1 LYNNKKSKKPRYA
14 VESGNVST
22 MKKIG
27 IFSWSL
33 IGLLIL
39 IALLFYVLSL
49 IKAAI
54 LPLLIGIII
63 AYMLIPL
70 VKLLRKKMRKI
81 FAVTITYLLFLSII
95 FVLLFFIIPLVIE
108 QFKIFI
114 ARIPLLLEGI
124 TGFLNNFL
132 KTNVMLKNLG
142 NIIGKGSIPSN
153 SQEIT
158 QYILNG
164 LNLGNINIFQ
174 SATTLTK
181 TAFNIILNFVIGPV
195 LGFYILKDAD
205 IIVST
210 FIKIIPPKYKN
221 QSTILF
227 GKINNVFGKYV
238 RAQLLVS
245 LIVGTLCTAILLILR
260 VDFAIL
266 LGFSAGL
273 FNLIPFL
280 GPLAGAVPAALIAL
294 YISPIK
300 ALLVVI
306 LFVAVHQIDNY
317 FISPN
322 IMKHQVGVHPGL
334 IIFSLIAGGA
344 LFGFLGLL
352 LAVPTVAIIQEILR
366 YYLIEKNHL
375 HSR

>member
-1 LYNNKKSKKPRYA
+1 
-14 VESGNVST
+14 
-22 MKKIG
+22 M
-27 IFSWSL
+27 
-33 IGLLIL
+33 
-39 IALLFYVLSL
+39 
-49 IKAAI
+49 
-54 LPLLIGIII
+54 
-63 AYMLIPL
+63 
-70 VKLLRKKMRKI
+70 
-81 FAVTITYLLFLSII
+81 FAVTITYLVFLSII
-95 FVLLFFIIPLVIE
+95 FVFLFFIIPLVIE
-108 QFKIFI
+108 QFRIFI
-114 ARIPLLLEGI
+114 AKIPYFLEGI

-132 KTNVMLKNLG
+132 KTNLMLKNLE
-142 NIIGKGSIPSN
+142 NIIGKGSIHSN
-153 SQEIT
+153 SQDIT

-164 LNLGNINIFQ
+164 FNLANINIFQ

-181 TAFNIILNFVIGPV
+181 TVFSIILNFVIGPV
-195 LGFYILKDAD
+195 LGFYILKDTD

-221 QSTILF
+221 QSAVLL

-245 LIVGTLCTAILLILR
+245 LIVGTLCTVILLILR

-280 GPLAGAVPAALIAL
+280 GPLAGAIPAALIAL
-294 YISPIK
+294 YTSPLK

-306 LFVAVHQIDNY
+306 LFIAVHQIDNY

-344 LFGFLGLL
+344 VFGWLGLL
-352 LAVPTVAIIQEILR
+352 LAVPTVAIIQEVVR
-366 YYLIEKNHL
+366 YYLIEKKKPA
-375 HSR
+375 SR

>member
-1 LYNNKKSKKPRYA
+1 
-14 VESGNVST
+14 

-27 IFSWSL
+27 VFSWSL
-33 IGLLIL
+33 IGLLI
-39 IALLFYVLSL
+39 IAALFFYILFL

-81 FAVTITYLLFLSII
+81 FAVTITYLVFLSII
-95 FVLLFFIIPLVIE
+95 FVFLFFIIPLVIE

-114 ARIPLLLEGI
+114 AKIPYFLEGI

-132 KTNVMLKNLG
+132 KTNSMLKNLG
-142 NIIGKGSIPSN
+142 NIIGKESIPSN
-153 SQEIT
+153 SQDIT

-164 LNLGNINIFQ
+164 FNLANINIFQ

-181 TAFNIILNFVIGPV
+181 TAFSIILNFVIGPV
-195 LGFYILKDAD
+195 LGFYILKDTD

-221 QSTILF
+221 QSSVLL

-245 LIVGTLCTAILLILR
+245 LIVGTLCTIILLILR

-280 GPLAGAVPAALIAL
+280 GPLAGAI
-294 YISPIK
+294 
-300 ALLVVI
+300 
-306 LFVAVHQIDNY
+306 
-317 FISPN
+317 
-322 IMKHQVGVHPGL
+322 
-334 IIFSLIAGGA
+334 
-344 LFGFLGLL
+344 
-352 LAVPTVAIIQEILR
+352 
-366 YYLIEKNHL
+366 
-375 HSR
+375 